1 MSQSTVTSQSI
12 VMSQSAVA
20 LQSAVKVLD
29 AAELF
34 PSMIVRKMLLC
45 ILVTVKTTHS
55 FLHNI

>member
-1 MSQSTVTSQSI
+1 
-12 VMSQSAVA
+12 MSQSAVT

-34 PSMIVRKMLLC
+34 PSMVVRKMLLC

-55 FLHNI
+55 FLHNIWNLQCPFHLALH